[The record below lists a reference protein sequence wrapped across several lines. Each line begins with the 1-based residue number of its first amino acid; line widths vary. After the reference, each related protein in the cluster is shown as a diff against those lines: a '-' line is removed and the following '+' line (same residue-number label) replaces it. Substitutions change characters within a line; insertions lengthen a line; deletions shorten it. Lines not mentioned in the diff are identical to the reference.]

1 MDFGC
6 FGCSGQSLLT
16 GEGDGSSSLIEARV
30 NAPNPALPTRPM
42 ALKPKWI
49 VAGCLLLIAYVLMRP
64 WLVERFGLDLPGFT
78 DLKPQVEAPASAPS
92 KAAQQK
98 QDKHRPIEVP
108 VIPEQS
114 EPIVPEVSVAQSET
128 PVVRPNG
135 HSPRPENGGTDPRS
149 TTTNPPKNSQ
159 LPGATSGNTPPRTT
173 SSKAGPTKPATKP
186 PLVKPTPS
194 VASKPATPPTTP
206 PSKPAQTQPTR
217 PANTTPPAE
226 PDKPKLGVLTPAGR
240 GRFESTAGLIY
251 SQYRIDHVMEHSRDI
266 PDKPTHG
273 VFEGTKDD
281 IFALIDEAYELAQ
294 KRGPPQVVIEDEGD
308 RTTYTVNLNRKV
320 GHGGGQSGA
329 RRRNPP
335 LKFLKIVLEGDEVI
349 TAFPTDR

>member
-1 MDFGC
+1 M
-6 FGCSGQSLLT
+6 
-16 GEGDGSSSLIEARV
+16 
-30 NAPNPALPTRPM
+30 NAPYPALPTRPL

-49 VAGCLLLIAYVLMRP
+49 AAGCLLLVVYVLLRP

-78 DLKPQVEAPASAPS
+78 DIKPPAQVPASDPA

-98 QDKHRPIEVP
+98 KDKSRPIEVP

-114 EPIVPEVSVAQSET
+114 EPEIPEESVARSET

-135 HSPRPENGGTDPRS
+135 NSPRTERGTVSRPS
-149 TTTNPPKNSQ
+149 PTNPPKTNKP
-159 LPGATSGNTPPRTT
+159 PGVASGGTPSKTT
-173 SSKAGPTKPATKP
+173 SPKVEPTKPTTKP
-186 PLVKPTPS
+186 PLAQPTTN
-194 VASKPATPPTTP
+194 VASKPTTSPTPG
-206 PSKPAQTQPTR
+206 K
-217 PANTTPPAE
+217 TTPPAE
-226 PDKPKLGVLTPAGR
+226 PEKPQLGVLTPAGR

-251 SQYRIDHVMEHSRDI
+251 SQYRIDHVMEHSQDI

-273 VFEGTKDD
+273 VFEGTKDE

-294 KRGPPQVVIEDEGD
+294 KKGPPQVVIQDEGD
-308 RTTYTVNLNRKV
+308 RTTYTVNLNRKI

-335 LKFLKIVLEGDEVI
+335 LKFVKIVLEGDEVI